1 MNKFISTLLAASLM
15 LFGTQ
20 AFAQMSVNA
29 GYLNSTQSFKDAST
43 KSINSNGAYA
53 GVSFNIPV
61 AGGLGFAPGVYY
73 SMIANKSE
81 SSGTIMDIP
90 VTASS
95 TFMEHALNA
104 PLYLNYGIDLARDSK
119 VFIYGGPT
127 VQFGLASTT
136 KLSGG
141 VGESTADRTY
151 NNYDNKNYSRF
162 NVYLGGGVGFQLSAF
177 QITLGY
183 DYGMLN
189 LYKGE
194 SATRTHRSNL
204 KVGIGYVF

>member
-1 MNKFISTLLAASLM
+1 MQLAYNRQILC
-15 LFGTQ
+15 
-20 AFAQMSVNA
+20 
-29 GYLNSTQSFKDAST
+29 K
-43 KSINSNGAYA
+43 
-53 GVSFNIPV
+53 
-61 AGGLGFAPGVYY
+61 
-73 SMIANKSE
+73 
-81 SSGTIMDIP
+81 
-90 VTASS
+90 
-95 TFMEHALNA
+95 FMEHALNA

-194 SATRTHRSNL
+194 NAARTHCSNL
-204 KVGIGYVF
+204 KVGVGYVF

>member
-1 MNKFISTLLAASLM
+1 
-15 LFGTQ
+15 
-20 AFAQMSVNA
+20 
-29 GYLNSTQSFKDAST
+29 
-43 KSINSNGAYA
+43 
-53 GVSFNIPV
+53 
-61 AGGLGFAPGVYY
+61 
-73 SMIANKSE
+73 MIANKSE

-90 VTASS
+90 VTAPS
-95 TFMEHALNA
+95 TFMEHALSA

-141 VGESTADRTY
+141 VGEGTADRTY

-194 SATRTHRSNL
+194 NATRTHRSNL

>member
-1 MNKFISTLLAASLM
+1 
-15 LFGTQ
+15 
-20 AFAQMSVNA
+20 
-29 GYLNSTQSFKDAST
+29 
-43 KSINSNGAYA
+43 
-53 GVSFNIPV
+53 
-61 AGGLGFAPGVYY
+61 
-73 SMIANKSE
+73 
-81 SSGTIMDIP
+81 MDIP

-183 DYGMLN
+183 DYQNSPIQPQGRYWLRVLGNLN
-189 LYKGE
+189 LE
-194 SATRTHRSNL
+194 QPRSFASGLLCLVAVWFRRISRIPECDAFGFLQDNSFL
-204 KVGIGYVF
+204 YIPYLPNNQSHSL

>member
-1 MNKFISTLLAASLM
+1 MKKFISTLLAASLM
-15 LFGTQ
+15 LFGTHD
-20 AFAQMSVNA
+20 FAQMSVNA
-29 GYLNSTQSFKDAST
+29 GYLNSTQSFKDAGT

-61 AGGLGFAPGVYY
+61 AGALGFAPGVYY
-73 SMIANKSE
+73 SLIANKSGG
-81 SSGTIMDIP
+81 SGTIMDIP

-141 VGESTADRTY
+141 VGESTADRTD

-194 SATRTHRSNL
+194 NATRTHRSNL